1 MVGFAIPLVNPL
13 GPVHAY
19 VTTPGV
25 EVAADND
32 NVLPAQLGALLLT
45 VGVAGAEG
53 STSVKGPTWFDGQP
67 FSTT

>member
-19 VTTPGV
+19 VTSPGV
-25 EVAADND
+25 EVAAEND
-32 NVLPAQLGALLLT
+32 KVLPAQFGALLVT

-53 STSVKGPTWFDGQP
+53 STSVKGPTWFDGHP
-67 FSTT
+67 FNTT